1 MLPPRAKPVSGVV
14 RGVRSHDRWSWA
26 GEQAKHRRRF
36 SNETLTDISSHNC
49 NIVAH
54 VTTPSFAPAGPSL
67 RRSEFTDTKHARP
80 CGETGVSYL
89 LPMAPTATTPNAW
102 ALHSVTQPDNVVE
115 LRPSGSLD
123 ASTACLLH
131 ARLDALVRSGYDEI
145 IVNCRHL
152 QHIDAAGVAPIRHI
166 AEIFDQLGGRL
177 TLLGLELSIDGLG
190 EGVLPFAS

>member
-1 MLPPRAKPVSGVV
+1 
-14 RGVRSHDRWSWA
+14 
-26 GEQAKHRRRF
+26 
-36 SNETLTDISSHNC
+36 
-49 NIVAH
+49 
-54 VTTPSFAPAGPSL
+54 
-67 RRSEFTDTKHARP
+67 
-80 CGETGVSYL
+80 
-89 LPMAPTATTPNAW
+89 MAPTATPPNAW

-123 ASTACLLH
+123 ASTACFLH